1 MIEEAVDKN
10 LAVIGSIQRQP
21 FVLVSIFFLFV
32 FFCVT
37 RPWCICW
44 IAAVVR
50 CQFPA
55 HLWIGF
61 FVSFLGLSHR
71 PPFSF
76 APCPYTLVSRL
87 WVYFLFLHFPVT
99 ILQRRHPS
107 KLYAYLLWALT
118 ARFGL
123 YVKPQQSSNC
133 FRSPSLLLLLSNHI
147 VAILWPLSIR
157 LLLGPTISPKGP

>member
-1 MIEEAVDKN
+1 H
-10 LAVIGSIQRQP
+10 L
-21 FVLVSIFFLFV
+21 FLFP
-32 FFCVT
+32 FFFYLYFSVS
-37 RPWCICW
+37 RDVGVSV
-44 IAAVVR
+44 ALR
-50 CQFPA
+50 
-55 HLWIGF
+55 LWY
-61 FVSFLGLSHR
+61 VASFLPIYGLASSSHFLDCLIA

-133 FRSPSLLLLLSNHI
+133 FRSPSLFLLLLSNHI
-147 VAILWPLSIR
+147 VAILWPLSI
-157 LLLGPTISPKGP
+157 